1 MRNPSNIMH
10 IIQPNS
16 NMMQNPQNP
25 GIIER
30 LDQILGDFPL
40 VAVLGKYIMISL
52 IFEMADKL
60 HNIPMLE

>member
-16 NMMQNPQNP
+16 NMIKNPQNP
-25 GIIER
+25 RIIDR
-30 LDQILGDFPL
+30 LYQILSDFPF